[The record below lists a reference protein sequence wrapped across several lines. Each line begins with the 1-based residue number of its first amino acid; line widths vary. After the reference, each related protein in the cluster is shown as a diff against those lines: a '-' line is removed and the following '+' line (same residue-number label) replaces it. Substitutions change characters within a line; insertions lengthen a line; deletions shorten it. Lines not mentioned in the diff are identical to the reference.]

1 MLVGSVELG
10 GTRFICAVSD
20 DNYQIID
27 KRHFITDSPNLT
39 LAKIIDYFH
48 QYNIKALGVATFGP
62 LELRKDKIG
71 FGNITTSPHLTWQNI
86 SLYKILKQKLNIP
99 IALTTDV
106 NGAAY
111 GEYIVSLMRGEKIK
125 SLIYYTIDTGV
136 GAGIIYNN
144 EFLGDFGH
152 PEMGH
157 INVKRHPKDL
167 QFSGICHY
175 HRDCLEGLVSEP
187 TFEARLGK
195 NLNKVSNADPVWDIM
210 AYYVAQALIQCTL
223 TIRPAKIIIG
233 GKISKGVFLDKIK
246 IQFKKLL
253 NGYVEI
259 PALDNYLTLPLIKHN
274 GSATIGNIALAL
286 NKLQTV
292 DKKELI
298 F

>member
-1 MLVGSVELG
+1 MLIGSVELG
-10 GTRFICAVSD
+10 GTRFICTVSD
-20 DNYQIID
+20 DNYQIVD
-27 KRHFITDSPNLT
+27 KRHFITDTPNLT
-39 LAKIIDYFH
+39 LAKIIEYFR
-48 QYNIKALGVATFGP
+48 QYDIQALGVATFGP
-62 LELRKDKIG
+62 LELRKDKAG
-71 FGNITTSPHLTWQNI
+71 FGNITTSPHLTWQNTP
-86 SLYKILKQKLNIP
+86 LYKILKQKLNIP

-167 QFSGICHY
+167 KFSGICPY

-210 AYYVAQALIQCTL
+210 AYYVAQALIQSTL

-233 GKISKGVFLDKIK
+233 GKVSKGVFLDKIK

-259 PALDNYLTLPLIKHN
+259 PSLDGYLTLPLIKHN
-274 GSATIGNIALAL
+274 GSATVGNIALAL
-286 NKLQTV
+286 NKLQTGN
-292 DKKELI
+292 KKGAI